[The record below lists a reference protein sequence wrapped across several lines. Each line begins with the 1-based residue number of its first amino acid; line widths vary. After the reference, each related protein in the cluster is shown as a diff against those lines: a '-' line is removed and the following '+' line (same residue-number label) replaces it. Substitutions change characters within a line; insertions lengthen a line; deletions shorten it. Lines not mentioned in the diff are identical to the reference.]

1 VGRTCRNHKD
11 SEAVSAL
18 SWSSIHKE
26 HGLAAIENPYW
37 QSMLLMIPGQMPA
50 TAMVLSRESKMS
62 SWHPYATSKKML
74 QHFIGTVVH
83 WCSDVGRIYWCSD
96 VGHIY
101 WCSDVGHI
109 YWCSDVG
116 HIYWCSDVGHIY
128 WCSDVGHIYWCSD
141 VGHIYWCSDVGHI
154 YWCSDVGHT
163 YHH

>member
-1 VGRTCRNHKD
+1 MGRTCRNHKD

-18 SWSSIHKE
+18 SWSGIHKE

-116 HIYWCSDVGHIY
+116 H
-128 WCSDVGHIYWCSD
+128 
-141 VGHIYWCSDVGHI
+141 
-154 YWCSDVGHT
+154 T